1 MRIEPLSI
9 AGAWRVAP
17 RLHHDD
23 RGSFAE
29 WYRFD
34 HLAEVTGEPMNVA
47 QGNVS
52 VSRRGVVRGVHF
64 ADVPPGQA
72 KHVMCVR
79 GAVLDVVVDLR
90 TGSPTYGKWEA
101 VRLDDTDRTAVHL
114 GAGLGHAFCALSEEA
129 VVVYLCSTVYNP
141 AAERTVHPF
150 DPDLAIAWPDRA
162 TLLSDRD
169 ARAPSLRQLS
179 AEGRLPAFDPARSAR
194 CENGGGPNSDNVESG
209 PTVADPQEA

>member
-9 AGAWRVAP
+9 AGAWRITP
-17 RLHHDD
+17 RLHHDA

-34 HLAEVTGEPMNVA
+34 RLAEATGQSLDLA
-47 QGNVS
+47 QGNIS

-72 KHVMCVR
+72 KYVMCVR

-90 TGSPTYGKWEA
+90 TGSPTYGKSEA
-101 VRLDDTDRTAVHL
+101 FPLDDVDRAAVHL
-114 GAGLGHAFCALSEEA
+114 DTGLGHAFCALSEEA
-129 VVVYLCSTVYNP
+129 VVVYLCSTVFNP
-141 AAERTVHPF
+141 AAERAVHPF
-150 DPDLAIAWPDRA
+150 DPDLAIAWPEQA

-169 ARAPSLRQLS
+169 ARAPSLRSLH
-179 AEGRLPAFDPARSAR
+179 ADGLLPVFSPETQR
-194 CENGGGPNSDNVESG
+194 NL
-209 PTVADPQEA
+209 